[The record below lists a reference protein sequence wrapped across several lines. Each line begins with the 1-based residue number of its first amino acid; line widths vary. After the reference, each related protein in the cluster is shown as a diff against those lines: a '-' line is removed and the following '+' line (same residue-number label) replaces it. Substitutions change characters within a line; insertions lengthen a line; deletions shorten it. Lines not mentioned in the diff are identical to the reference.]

1 MKKTFMEKLD
11 LQENPADKYFNANRM
26 VNSNKAVNKIKTN
39 PLYLE
44 AKSRRVQLLMQP
56 SLFDTLKNLATK
68 KGVSV
73 NELICQTLKIFAKT
87 K

>member
-11 LQENPADKYFNANRM
+11 LQENPADKYFNAKRM
-26 VNSNKAVNKIKTN
+26 ANSNKAVNKIKTN

-56 SLFDTLKNLATK
+56 SLFDTLKNLATE

-73 NELICQTLKIFAKT
+73 NELICQTLKIFARQ
-87 K
+87 